1 MFGDDLVDAA
11 GEWKL
16 VPNRLVHQ
24 RAETIVVGCARPDDC
39 RRRRHCAEHVEL
51 GASQYGLEPHV
62 RDAAAVTRQVIERV
76 EAVEVVDGKVSDRPG
91 LGEPQVNGDAAAAV

>member
-24 RAETIVVGCARPDDC
+24 RAETIVVGCARPRARPVCVDSIAC
-39 RRRRHCAEHVEL
+39 
-51 GASQYGLEPHV
+51 
-62 RDAAAVTRQVIERV
+62 RDA
-76 EAVEVVDGKVSDRPG
+76 
-91 LGEPQVNGDAAAAV
+91 L